1 LIPIG
6 SLFKLNGMGIAQWA
20 GVIDA
25 VGGLAQV
32 ARRFRRGAA
41 EGLSGVPS
49 IGGLGAIE
57 AKLAGVV
64 VAALKEAF
72 DRDSARLELE
82 RSQLDAER
90 RRAEEALRAELRR
103 QAADR
108 VLGQLRLVAIVAVV
122 TWALSAALGVWMP
135 GMRETLP
142 RVLLASG
149 WLFALGALGAAFA
162 AWQHLSVSATAS
174 DERSIYHPAVTYAP
188 WLLIVALALTGAG
201 LLIAL

>member
-1 LIPIG
+1 
-6 SLFKLNGMGIAQWA
+6 MGIAQWA
-20 GVIDA
+20 GVIDTI
-25 VGGLAQV
+25 GGLAQV
-32 ARRFRRGAA
+32 ARRFRRGAS
-41 EGLSGVPS
+41 EGLAGVPS
-49 IGGLGAIE
+49 MGGPGALE

-108 VLGQLRLVAIVAVV
+108 LLGQLRLVAVVAVV
-122 TWALSAALGVWMP
+122 TWALSAALGVWLP

-149 WLFALGALGAAFA
+149 WLFALASLGATFA
-162 AWQHLSVSATAS
+162 GWQHISMRGATPS
-174 DERSIYHPAVTYAP
+174 GEDSIYHPAVTYAP
-188 WLLIVALALTGAG
+188 WLLLMALALTGAG

>member
-1 LIPIG
+1 
-6 SLFKLNGMGIAQWA
+6 MGIAQWA

-41 EGLSGVPS
+41 DGLAGLPS
-49 IGGLGAIE
+49 AGGLGAIE

-108 VLGQLRLVAIVAVV
+108 LLGQLRLIAIVAVV

-149 WLFALGALGAAFA
+149 WVCALGALGATFA
-162 AWQHLSVSATAS
+162 AWQHVSVSATAP
-174 DERSIYHPAVTYAP
+174 DERSIYHPGVSLAP
-188 WLLIVALALTGAG
+188 WLLILALALTGAG

>member
-1 LIPIG
+1 
-6 SLFKLNGMGIAQWA
+6 MGIAQWA

-32 ARRFRRGAA
+32 ARRLRRGAS
-41 EGLSGVPS
+41 EGLAGSPS
-49 IGGLGAIE
+49 IGGFGALE
-57 AKLAGVV
+57 TRLAGVV

-108 VLGQLRLVAIVAVV
+108 LLGQLRLVAIVSVAM
-122 TWALSAALGVWMP
+122 WALSAALGVWMP
-135 GMRETLP
+135 GMRETIP

-149 WLFALGALGAAFA
+149 WVFALASLGAAFA
-162 AWQHLSVSATAS
+162 AWQHISVRAATPS
-174 DERSIYHPAVTYAP
+174 DVESIYHPAVTFAP
-188 WLLIVALALTGAG
+188 WLLLMALALTGAG

>member
-1 LIPIG
+1 
-6 SLFKLNGMGIAQWA
+6 MGIAQWA

-32 ARRFRRGAA
+32 ARRFRRGAS
-41 EGLSGVPS
+41 EGLAGIPS
-49 IGGLGAIE
+49 LGGLGSLE
-57 AKLAGVV
+57 ARLAGVV

-108 VLGQLRLVAIVAVV
+108 LLGQLRLVAIVAVV

-149 WLFALGALGAAFA
+149 WLFALASLGATFA
-162 AWQHLSVSATAS
+162 AWQHISVRAATPS
-174 DERSIYHPAVTYAP
+174 EVDSIYHPAVTYAP
-188 WLLIVALALTGAG
+188 WLLLMALALTGAG